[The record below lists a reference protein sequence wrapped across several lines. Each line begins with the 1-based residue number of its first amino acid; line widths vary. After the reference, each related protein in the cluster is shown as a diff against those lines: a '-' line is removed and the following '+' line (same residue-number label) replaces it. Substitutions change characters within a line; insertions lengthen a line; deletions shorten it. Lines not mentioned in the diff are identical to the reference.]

1 MPDDK
6 TCFVI
11 SPIGEDG
18 SPTRDRSDQ
27 ILQFIVRPV
36 AEGCG
41 YDVLRAD
48 EMSEPG
54 MITSQVIQH
63 IVVDEMVVADLT
75 DWNPNVFYELA
86 LRHALRK
93 PAVHLIQSGQKIPFD
108 VAGARTI
115 QVDHTNLPSV
125 ETCKNELERQ
135 IRAVESNP
143 NLVDNPISVS
153 VELQSL
159 RQSDNPLEKSNAQI
173 LSAVQ
178 ELRVTLLDRTGYA
191 AVDRTAIRA
200 ALMAMDGLQQCVVD
214 MSAIKSHDRYV
225 VDSLSRLRNLL
236 NQELSPSLLH
246 LAEAAIVPIP
256 GRPRGTHPS
265 VAPTLTASGGPPI
278 VVVDDTAAQPE
289 EETPE

>member
-18 SPTRDRSDQ
+18 SDERARADQ
-27 ILQFIVRPV
+27 ILKYIVRPV

-41 YDVLRAD
+41 YDVVRAD

-63 IVVDEMVVADLT
+63 IVDDEMVVADLT

-86 LRHALRK
+86 LRHALRM
-93 PAVHLIQSGQKIPFD
+93 PAVHLIQAGQKIPFD

-125 ETCKNELERQ
+125 EACKEELEKQ
-135 IRAVESNP
+135 IQAVEGNP
-143 NLVDNPISVS
+143 NLVDNPISVA

-159 RQSDNPLEKSNAQI
+159 RQSDNPLEKSNARI

-178 ELRVTLLDRTGYA
+178 ELRSLVMEILAGAPSPPLLKEAVTDALLAVIKAREELDLVAAEVGGETLAIRVNEVDKILSNEALAALTYLDR
-191 AVDRTAIRA
+191 
-200 ALMAMDGLQQCVVD
+200 
-214 MSAIKSHDRYV
+214 
-225 VDSLSRLRNLL
+225 RLRT
-236 NQELSPSLLH
+236 
-246 LAEAAIVPIP
+246 PIP
-256 GRPRGTHPS
+256 WQTRGLSDRNVQIAESFLENESTS
-265 VAPTLTASGGPPI
+265 A
-278 VVVDDTAAQPE
+278 E
-289 EETPE
+289 